1 VSAVGSCKRSTAT
14 PSGWDLD
21 RIELE
26 IEALLEHDPAQAER
40 FFLNRK
46 LASEGAAFDFEA
58 WKTLAEPKVIPDGA
72 TIVIGVD
79 GARHDDALA
88 IVACEVETGYIWP
101 LDIIERPDDAD
112 ENYEH
117 DKDRADGAVSDAFER
132 YAVWRCYCDEHHI
145 RHLIEG
151 WQNRYG
157 EKRVATWLTN
167 RNQAIAWAVRNFE
180 KALASG
186 DFKHSGDETL
196 SRHVANARRRPLTV
210 IDDKEKPM
218 HTLGKDSW
226 RSPRKIDG
234 AMAAILA
241 WEARSDAIAAGAIFT
256 GESPGLPSTPKPER
270 YVPGSAMNLERVAVP
285 IGDGSPMGSVS

>member
-1 VSAVGSCKRSTAT
+1 VTSSAASAASGQGPVVHEQGRPPQDPPYVYKGCDWIDLDAIEGEAAEIWWRTELRLSGSSATTLWPAVAPRSTSRT
-14 PSGWDLD
+14 WDA
-21 RIELE
+21 LE
-26 IEALLEHDPAQAER
+26 ESAGR
-40 FFLNRK
+40 C
-46 LASEGAAFDFEA
+46 
-58 WKTLAEPKVIPDGA
+58 PDGA

-88 IVACEVETGYIWP
+88 IVACEVETGYMWP

-167 RNQAIAWAVRNFE
+167 RNQPIAWAVRNF
-180 KALASG
+180 
-186 DFKHSGDETL
+186 
-196 SRHVANARRRPLTV
+196 RRRWPPATSS
-210 IDDKEKPM
+210 I
-218 HTLGKDSW
+218 
-226 RSPRKIDG
+226 
-234 AMAAILA
+234 
-241 WEARSDAIAAGAIFT
+241 
-256 GESPGLPSTPKPER
+256 
-270 YVPGSAMNLERVAVP
+270 RVTRR
-285 IGDGSPMGSVS
+285 